1 MLLSN
6 LGYQDRQ
13 GLAASGLIL
22 GDRDMP
28 MDPEVLYREL
38 GQLVAEMPGDLSGPA
53 SISAETHRW
62 LGRAATLIAETVGDL
77 DATGT
82 MDHVSFTSA
91 ADHLQGVLQ
100 ERNAHQ
106 IVTILHR
113 ALARAER
120 NAPAAAQGAF
130 IAVGAAFTVFQV
142 IAKILSAAKSDVLVV
157 DAYVGIN
164 MFTDFVP
171 LAPEKVRVR
180 LLADSFSTK
189 PDTLRPAVARWVQQY
204 GAERPLETRLTASR
218 LLHDRL
224 IIVDGAQVW
233 SPTQSLKDF
242 GARSP
247 GSVLRVDGE
256 IATQKIF
263 TYEQFWANAQAP

>member
-1 MLLSN
+1 
-6 LGYQDRQ
+6 
-13 GLAASGLIL
+13 
-22 GDRDMP
+22 MP
-28 MDPEVLYREL
+28 MDPEVLYRGL

-53 SISAETHRW
+53 PISAETHRW
-62 LGRAATLIAETVGDL
+62 LGRAANLISETVGEL
-77 DATGT
+77 DAAGT

-91 ADHLQGVLQ
+91 TDHLHGALQ
-100 ERNAHQ
+100 ARNAHT
-106 IVTILHR
+106 IVSILHR

-164 MFTDFVP
+164 MFTDFAP
-171 LAPEKVRVR
+171 LAPEKVRMR

-189 PDTLRPAVARWVQQY
+189 LEMLRPAVARWTKEF
-204 GAERPLETRLTASR
+204 GATRPLETRLTAPR

-224 IIVDGAQVW
+224 IVVDGAQVW

-242 GARSP
+242 GTRSP
-247 GSVLRVDGE
+247 GSVLRVEGE
-256 IATQKIF
+256 IASQKIY
-263 TYEQFWANAQAP
+263 TYEQFWANAQVP